1 MGFTPGS
8 CSETLGNMLC
18 EAWVLNLIS
27 AIYGGEGAHAL
38 RYTLTAAKCTAPA
51 IIGSG
56 DTPRNNWIAV
66 LTHDIGR
73 SLYLEPFNNAIV

>member
-27 AIYGGEGAHAL
+27 AIYWGGGGNKL
-38 RYTLTAAKCTAPA
+38 RYTLTAAICTAPE
-51 IIGSG
+51 IMVSG
-56 DTPRNNWIAV
+56 DTHRNNRIAV
-66 LTHDIGR
+66 LTHGIGR
-73 SLYLEPFNNAIV
+73 SLYLETFNNAAV

>member
-27 AIYGGEGAHAL
+27 AIYGGDNAL

-56 DTPRNNWIAV
+56 DTHWNNLIAV
-66 LTHDIGR
+66 LTHGTGR
-73 SLYLEPFNNAIV
+73 SLYTETFTNAVV